1 MQPNQSNLENQ
12 PVNIS
17 TGEEISAG
25 EETSTGGE
33 TSTRKDSLAGQATSI
48 RKEIS
53 EAEEISTGK
62 ETSTGEVI
70 SVSDQISWR
79 RACRVEEAAPNGGVC
94 IRFDQE
100 QVAIFHFARRNEW
113 YATQNECPHKKQMAL
128 SRGMI
133 GTHLDDP
140 KIACPFHKKTF
151 SLRTGQCLN
160 GDECSIRTYPVKVE
174 DGDVFVQI

>member
-1 MQPNQSNLENQ
+1 MQPNKSNLENQ
-12 PVNIS
+12 RANIS
-17 TGEEISAG
+17 TGDETPAG
-25 EETSTGGE
+25 
-33 TSTRKDSLAGQATSI
+33 
-48 RKEIS
+48 KEIS
-53 EAEEISTGK
+53 EGEEISTGK
-62 ETSTGEVI
+62 ETSTGEEI
-70 SVSDQISWR
+70 SAGDQKIWR

-174 DGDVFVQI
+174 NGVVYVQI